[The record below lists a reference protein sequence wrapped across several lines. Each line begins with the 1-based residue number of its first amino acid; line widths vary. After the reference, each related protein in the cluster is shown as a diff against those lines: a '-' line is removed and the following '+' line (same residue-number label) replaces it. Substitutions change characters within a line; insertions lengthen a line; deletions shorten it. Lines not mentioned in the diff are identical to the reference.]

1 MSSGLASGSCRSAN
15 RPPSI
20 AIYWVKSS
28 VARNTGSFENVLFWA
43 VYAVG
48 TPSLLYSPWKRDGVT
63 RVNEEMKMMN
73 VDMNAMKAE
82 VGGAFVVSWA
92 VFGSADMIAAGEL
105 ASLAGALALAVV
117 WMAFSGAHVLPVIT
131 WCHMLNDGDGDV
143 EGNYMPNGM
152 RLVAQV
158 VGALLAVVLI
168 TEAGGWDGP
177 DYAAADFAVPETWAL
192 LGTIAAGAVW
202 WQVHTRCESAWAS
215 AFGLMV
221 LGGAMVLDGGHEMGS
236 MLADGVGSA
245 ADVLPAWIVDGLLV
259 GLGARLGSEI
269 DNAL

>member
-1 MSSGLASGSCRSAN
+1 MG
-15 RPPSI
+15 
-20 AIYWVKSS
+20 AIYLGISS
-28 VARNTGSFENVLFWA
+28 VIGHTGFSEKLRFLAVLT
-43 VYAVG
+43 VLS
-48 TPSLLYSPWKRDGVT
+48 PSLLYSPGKRDEVT
-63 RVNEEMKMMN
+63 RVYEEMKKMN

-82 VGGAFVVSWA
+82 LGGAFLVSWA
-92 VFGSADMIAAGEL
+92 VFGTAGWAAAGGVL
-105 ASLAGALALAVV
+105 TLTMALAVAV
-117 WMAFSGAHVLPVIT
+117 GWMAFSGAHVLPIVT
-131 WCHMLNDGDGDV
+131 WCHMMNDGDGDV

-177 DYAAADFAVPETWAL
+177 DYAAVAFEMPETWAL
-192 LGTIAAGAVW
+192 LGAIAAGAVW

-221 LGGAMVLDGGHEMGS
+221 LGTAMTMDGGHEMGS
-236 MLADGVGSA
+236 MLADGAGHA
-245 ADVLPAWIVDGLLV
+245 ADVIPAWIVDGLLF
-259 GLGARLGSEI
+259 GLGARVGAEI